1 MTQNYQQLL
10 DENNELKQLI
20 SQFKGL
26 LDAIPDPVFM
36 KDHELRWIYGNPV
49 ILNLYN
55 IDKEDY
61 VGKTEDQLL
70 PAEFAESCMES
81 DSKAVAARTVSKSE
95 ECARAEDGSI
105 RYYEVFKVP
114 FHEEQSGKFLGLI
127 GVGRDITE
135 RKIAQEELEKS
146 YLELQMEF
154 KLRKK
159 LEEENRLQQQVLD
172 QKAKLADQAE
182 TLMKMYDSLMIEVEQ
197 RKKLEAE
204 LHRLTHLSD
213 QRAEQYD

>member
-1 MTQNYQQLL
+1 MTENYQKLL
-10 DENNELKQLI
+10 EENNELKQLI
-20 SQFKGL
+20 RQFKSL

-55 IDKEDY
+55 IDSENY
-61 VGKTEDQLL
+61 IGKTEDQLL
-70 PAEFAESCMES
+70 PAEFAESCMQS
-81 DSKAVAARTVSKSE
+81 DRQAVAARIVSKSE

-114 FHEEQSGKFLGLI
+114 FHEEKTGEFQGLI

-135 RKIAQEELEKS
+135 RKLAQEELEKN

-172 QKAKLADQAE
+172 QKAKLADQAA
-182 TLMKMYDSLMIEVEQ
+182 TLVKMYDSLMVEVEQ
-197 RKKLEAE
+197 RKKLEAQ
-204 LHRLTHLSD
+204 LQKLSNHS
-213 QRAEQYD
+213 A

>member
-1 MTQNYQQLL
+1 MKDDYQKLL
-10 DENNELKQLI
+10 NENRELKLLI
-20 SQFKGL
+20 NQFKGL

-55 IDKEDY
+55 IDSENY

-81 DSKAVAARTVSKSE
+81 DKQAVAARTVSKSE
-95 ECARAEDGSI
+95 ECARAEDGSL

-114 FHEEQSGKFLGLI
+114 FHEEQSGKFQGLI

-135 RKIAQEELEKS
+135 RKAVQEQLEKN

-154 KLRKK
+154 KLRKQ
-159 LEEENRLQQQVLD
+159 LEEENRLQQQVVD
-172 QKAKLADQAE
+172 QKAKLADQAA
-182 TLMKMYDSLMIEVEQ
+182 TLMKMYDSLMEEVEQ

-204 LHRLTHLSD
+204 LRKLNCS
-213 QRAEQYD
+213 RSEPI